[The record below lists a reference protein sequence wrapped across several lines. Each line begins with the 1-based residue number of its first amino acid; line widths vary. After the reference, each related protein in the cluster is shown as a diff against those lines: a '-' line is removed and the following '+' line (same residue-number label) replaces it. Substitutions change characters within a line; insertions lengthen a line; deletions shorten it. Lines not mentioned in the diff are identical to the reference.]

1 MKLKTFRKGG
11 IHPPENK
18 FAKSIPI
25 SEFPIV
31 REVVIPLSQ
40 NIGSPSKPIV
50 NKGDFVKTGQLI
62 AEASGFVSANIH
74 SSVTGKVTKIDEY
87 ISQSGYKTTSIFI
100 STEED
105 QWVETADLSP
115 DIINTTDLDAGAINH
130 KIQQMGIVGLGGATF
145 PTNVKFAIPKDKKVT
160 TLIINGAECEPY
172 LTADHRL
179 MFEHPEEVIIGATV
193 IMKAIGVD
201 ECYIGIENNKLG
213 AIEAIQ
219 KIAQKYKGIQVVP
232 LKVKYPQ
239 GAEKQLIKSIT
250 GKEVPSGKLPFEVG
264 CVVSN
269 VGTTYAIYQAVMKN
283 IPLIKR
289 IVTVA
294 SKSLD
299 KSYNFT
305 IRIGTPINDIITHI
319 GGLPNNTYKVVSGG
333 PMMGKAVFSTE
344 AVVAKGTSGIL
355 FLNEKDSARKTEVNC
370 IRCAKCVRACPMG
383 LEPYLLEKL
392 AIVKNWELAE
402 NNDIMDCVECG
413 SCQFVCPAHRP
424 LLDYIRV
431 GKNTVG
437 KIIRNRKN

>member
-11 IHPPENK
+11 VHPPEDK

-31 REVVIPLSQ
+31 REVIIPIAQS
-40 NIGSPSKPIV
+40 IGSPSKPIV

-87 ISQSGYKTTSIFI
+87 ITQSGYKTTSIFI
-100 STEED
+100 SAEED
-105 QWVETADLSP
+105 QWVETADLSS
-115 DIINTTDLDAGAINH
+115 DIINTTNLDSEAINR

-160 TLIINGAECEPY
+160 TLIVNGAECEPY

-179 MFEHPEEVIIGATV
+179 MLEHTEEAVIGATV

-201 ECYIGIENNKLG
+201 ECYIGIENNKLD
-213 AIEAIQ
+213 AIEAMQ
-219 KIAQKYKGIQVVP
+219 KIVQKYKGVQVVP

-239 GAEKQLIKSIT
+239 GAEKQLIKAIT
-250 GKEVPSGKLPFEVG
+250 DKEIPSGKLPFEVG

-289 IVTVA
+289 VVTVA
-294 SKSLD
+294 GKSM
-299 KSYNFT
+299 KQSYNFMV
-305 IRIGTPINDIITHI
+305 RIGTPINDIINYI
-319 GGLPNNTYKVVSGG
+319 GGLPNDTYKVVSGG
-333 PMMGKAVFSTE
+333 PMMGKAVFSTD
-344 AVVAKGTSGIL
+344 AVITKGTSGIL
-355 FLNEKDSARKTEVNC
+355 FLNEKDSARIAESNC
-370 IRCAKCVRACPMG
+370 VRCARCVRACPMG
-383 LEPYLLEKL
+383 LEPYLLEKSV
-392 AIVKNWELAE
+392 IVKNWELAE
-402 NNDIMDCVECG
+402 NNHIMDCFECG
-413 SCQFVCPAHRP
+413 VCQYVCPAHRS

>member
-1 MKLKTFRKGG
+1 MRLKTFRKGG
-11 IHPPENK
+11 VHPPENK
-18 FAKSIPI
+18 LAKSIPI
-25 SEFPIV
+25 TEFPIV
-31 REVVIPLSQ
+31 SEVVIPIAQS
-40 NIGSPSKPIV
+40 IGAPSKPIV

-87 ISQSGYKTTSIFI
+87 TTQSGYKATSIFI
-100 STEED
+100 SAEED
-105 QWVETADLSP
+105 QWIETADLSP
-115 DIINTTDLDAGAINH
+115 DIISTTDLDADAINH

-160 TLIINGAECEPY
+160 TLIVNGAECEPY

-179 MFEHPEEVIIGATV
+179 MLEHTEEAVIGATV

-201 ECYIGIENNKLG
+201 ECYIGIENNKLD
-213 AIEAIQ
+213 AIEAMQ
-219 KIAQKYKGIQVVP
+219 KIVQKYKGVQVVP

-239 GAEKQLIKSIT
+239 GAEKQLIKAIT
-250 GKEVPSGKLPFEVG
+250 GKEVPSGKLPFEVD

-289 IVTVA
+289 VVTVA
-294 SKSLD
+294 GKSLEQ
-299 KSYNFT
+299 SYNFM
-305 IRIGTPINDIITHI
+305 IRIGTPINDIINNI
-319 GGLPNNTYKVVSGG
+319 GGLPVDTYKVVSGG

-344 AVVAKGTSGIL
+344 AVVMKGTSGIL
-355 FLNEKDSARKTEVNC
+355 FLNEKDSSRKTVSNC
-370 IRCAKCVRACPMG
+370 IRCAKCVETCPMG
-383 LEPYLLEKL
+383 LEPYLLEKSV
-392 AIVKNWELAE
+392 IVKNWELAE
-402 NNDIMDCVECG
+402 NNHIMDCVECG
-413 SCQFVCPAHRP
+413 VCQYVCPAHRS

-437 KIIRNRKN
+437 TIIRNRKK

>member
-1 MKLKTFRKGG
+1 MRLKTFRKGG
-11 IHPPENK
+11 VHPPENK
-18 FAKSIPI
+18 LAKSIPI
-25 SEFPIV
+25 TEFPIV
-31 REVVIPLSQ
+31 SEVVIPIAQS
-40 NIGSPSKPIV
+40 IGAPSKPIV

-87 ISQSGYKTTSIFI
+87 ITQSGYKATSIFI

-105 QWVETADLSP
+105 QWIETADLSP
-115 DIINTTDLDAGAINH
+115 DIISTTDLDADAINR

-160 TLIINGAECEPY
+160 TLIVNGAECEPY

-179 MFEHPEEVIIGATV
+179 MLEHTEEAVIGATV

-201 ECYIGIENNKLG
+201 ECYIGIENNKLD
-213 AIEAIQ
+213 AIEAMQ
-219 KIAQKYKGIQVVP
+219 KIVQKYKGVQVVP

-239 GAEKQLIKSIT
+239 GAEKQLIKAIT

-289 IVTVA
+289 VVTVA
-294 SKSLD
+294 GKSLEQ
-299 KSYNFT
+299 SYNFM
-305 IRIGTPINDIITHI
+305 IRIGTPINDIINNI
-319 GGLPNNTYKVVSGG
+319 GGLPVDTYKVVSGG

-344 AVVAKGTSGIL
+344 AVVMKGTSGIL
-355 FLNEKDSARKTEVNC
+355 FLNEKDSSRKTVSNC
-370 IRCAKCVRACPMG
+370 IRCAKCVETCPMG
-383 LEPYLLEKL
+383 LEPYLLEKSV
-392 AIVKNWELAE
+392 IVKDWELAE
-402 NNDIMDCVECG
+402 NNHIMDCVECG
-413 SCQFVCPAHRP
+413 VCQYVCPAHRS

-437 KIIRNRKN
+437 TIIRNRKK

>member
-11 IHPPENK
+11 VHPPEDK

-31 REVVIPLSQ
+31 REVIIPIAQS
-40 NIGSPSKPIV
+40 IGSPSKPIV

-87 ISQSGYKTTSIFI
+87 ITQSGYKTTSIFI
-100 STEED
+100 SAEED
-105 QWVETADLSP
+105 QWVETADLSS
-115 DIINTTDLDAGAINH
+115 DIINTTNLDSEAINR

-160 TLIINGAECEPY
+160 TLIVNGAECEPY

-179 MFEHPEEVIIGATV
+179 MLEHTEEAVIGATV

-201 ECYIGIENNKLG
+201 ECYIGIENNKLD
-213 AIEAIQ
+213 AIEAMQ
-219 KIAQKYKGIQVVP
+219 KIVQKYKGVQVVP

-239 GAEKQLIKSIT
+239 GAEKQLIKAIT
-250 GKEVPSGKLPFEVG
+250 GKEVPSGKLPFEVD

-289 IVTVA
+289 VVTVA
-294 SKSLD
+294 GKSLEQ
-299 KSYNFT
+299 SYNFM
-305 IRIGTPINDIITHI
+305 IRIGTPINDIINNI
-319 GGLPNNTYKVVSGG
+319 GGLPVDTYKVVSGG

-344 AVVAKGTSGIL
+344 AVVMKGTSGIL
-355 FLNEKDSARKTEVNC
+355 FLNEKDSSRKTVSNC
-370 IRCAKCVRACPMG
+370 IRCAKCVETCPMG
-383 LEPYLLEKL
+383 LEPYLLEKSV
-392 AIVKNWELAE
+392 IVKNWELAE
-402 NNDIMDCVECG
+402 NNHIMDCVECG
-413 SCQFVCPAHRP
+413 VCQYVCPAHRS

-437 KIIRNRKN
+437 TIIRNRKK

>member
-31 REVVIPLSQ
+31 REVVIPISQ
-40 NIGSPSKPIV
+40 SIGSPSKPIV

-87 ISQSGYKTTSIFI
+87 ITQSGYKTTSIFI

-179 MFEHPEEVIIGATV
+179 MFEHAEEIIIGATV

-213 AIEAIQ
+213 AIEATQ
-219 KIAQKYKGIQVVP
+219 KIAQKYKGVQVVP

-239 GAEKQLIKSIT
+239 GAEKQLIKAIT
-250 GKEVPSGKLPFEVG
+250 GREVPSGKLPFEVG

-289 IVTVA
+289 VVTVA
-294 SKSLD
+294 GKSLD
-299 KSYNFT
+299 KSYNFM
-305 IRIGTPINDIITHI
+305 IRIGTPINDIINHI
-319 GGLPNNTYKVVSGG
+319 GGLPKDTYKVVSGG
-333 PMMGKAVFSTE
+333 PMMGKAVFSTD
-344 AVVAKGTSGIL
+344 AVVMKGTSGIL
-355 FLNEKDSARKTEVNC
+355 FLNEKDSARKTEINC
-370 IRCAKCVRACPMG
+370 IRCAKCIKACPMG

-392 AIVKNWELAE
+392 AKVNNWELAE
-402 NNDIMDCVECG
+402 NHNIMDCVECG
-413 SCQFVCPAHRP
+413 SCQYVCPAHRP